1 VTGIPERCC
10 CRLQNAISVLEPCTC
25 GRCPFWEPG
34 GAVVESGCLTERIG
48 VDVRDLELAKYLLE
62 VRHHLE
68 EVRDKSAAEAA
79 QLELSRR
86 VGLEL

>member
-1 VTGIPERCC
+1 MSGIAERPCS
-10 CRLQNAISVLEPCTC
+10 LQNGIGVLEFCTC
-25 GRCPFWEPG
+25 GCCPFWEPG
-34 GAVVESGCLTERIG
+34 GAVVEGGCLTERIG
-48 VDVRDLELAKYLLE
+48 VDVRDVELARYLLE

-68 EVRDKSAAEAA
+68 EVRDKYAAEAA

>member
-1 VTGIPERCC
+1 VSGTAEQRCSLHGAIGI
-10 CRLQNAISVLEPCTC
+10 VEPCTC
-25 GRCPFWEPG
+25 GRCPLWEPG
-34 GAVVESGCLTERIG
+34 GAVVEGGCLTERIG
-48 VDVRDLELAKYLLE
+48 IDVRDVELAKYLLE

-68 EVRDKSAAEAA
+68 EARDKSAAEAA